1 MSDQSPADA
10 PSAQTVP
17 PAPPA
22 PPAMRPYGGF
32 PPPPAYWGPPPRPV
46 APGLGTASVVLA
58 AAVAL
63 VVVVQFLVS
72 FPAVATLEA
81 IVAGDQVSTGVLDA
95 YDALS
100 SLMLL
105 IEIAA
110 GVVTIVWLWK
120 SRKFAEAVSP
130 GWPHTRS
137 RVWVWLGWFVP
148 VVALWFPFQVV
159 RDVRAATL
167 REKRPGLGGW
177 WAAWLVLGFA
187 TNASAR
193 LLGSDDPDV
202 WRTLPVFDGFAALAV
217 IVAAVLWA
225 KVVREVSAGQRA
237 ADAQVPDQVPAQRY

>member
-1 MSDQSPADA
+1 MSDQSPVD
-10 PSAQTVP
+10 VP
-17 PAPPA
+17 FSQPVPAA
-22 PPAMRPYGGF
+22 LPAMRPYGGHL
-32 PPPPAYWGPPPRPV
+32 PPPAYWGPPPRPV

-58 AAVAL
+58 ATVAL

-72 FPAVATLEA
+72 FPAVATLDA
-81 IVAGDQVSTGVLDA
+81 IVAGEQVPTGVLDA

-100 SLMLL
+100 SVALL
-105 IEIAA
+105 VELAA
-110 GVVTIVWLWK
+110 GVVTVVWLWK
-120 SRKFAEAVSP
+120 SRTFAEAASP

-148 VVALWFPFQVV
+148 VVALWFPYQVV

-202 WRTLPVFDGFAALAV
+202 WRALSVFDGLAALAV
-217 IVAAVLWA
+217 VVAAALWA

-237 ADAQVPDQVPAQRY
+237 ADAPAQGQAQAERF